1 MIKYYI
7 QVVYRPIGHVT
18 SAGREFLN
26 NRNNIIVCWYWRY
39 LKKKSMLYADS
50 RLRLLG
56 GVHHVIRCI
65 VMLMVKMMLLLV
77 MVLLLVL

>member
-1 MIKYYI
+1 
-7 QVVYRPIGHVT
+7 
-18 SAGREFLN
+18 
-26 NRNNIIVCWYWRY
+26 
-39 LKKKSMLYADS
+39 MLVLALFKEKINVLVYADS